1 MLQGIF
7 SILDQVLLADAAAIL
22 QRPVSYRVPVRA
34 IEMDPAISTLPG
46 YCNGSTAWLLQQ
58 LNSKK
63 NLQLSYDMALDF
75 NQTGQGSV
83 QPYTILPMRPMPM
96 RPCRQAPAAAPS
108 SIYRLCAT

>member
-7 SILDQVLLADAAAIL
+7 SILDQVLLADPAATGI
-22 QRPVSYRVPVRA
+22 VSGTGTRHR
-34 IEMDPAISTLPG
+34 
-46 YCNGSTAWLLQQ
+46 NGPRHFDAAWLLQR
-58 LNSKK
+58 LNSLAAATAQQQK